1 MHREGE
7 SSVFFSVFQLMQ
19 FMKYHAMKR
28 MEEMDIKPSQ
38 AGVLFSLKCWGE
50 QSQKQL
56 AERVGITPPSMTVAL
71 RKMEEK
77 GYVIRKQDENDQRV
91 VKIQLAPR
99 GEECIVGIEK
109 VIKEMED
116 IVYQGISREE
126 ILLMNRLLAD
136 MKQNILNSKDFKG
149 VDMETI
155 MEKTHH
161 QMKNMKEKIPY

>member
-1 MHREGE
+1 M
-7 SSVFFSVFQLMQ
+7 
-19 FMKYHAMKR
+19 
-28 MEEMDIKPSQ
+28 
-38 AGVLFSLKCWGE
+38 
-50 QSQKQL
+50 
-56 AERVGITPPSMTVAL
+56 
-71 RKMEEK
+71 
-77 GYVIRKQDENDQRV
+77 
-91 VKIQLAPR
+91 
-99 GEECIVGIEK
+99 GIEK

-161 QMKNMKEKIPY
+161 QMKNMKEKIPYKIKKDVERIDIRYGKITKISETICRCCCGDYLYIGCAGLL

>member
-1 MHREGE
+1 
-7 SSVFFSVFQLMQ
+7 
-19 FMKYHAMKR
+19 
-28 MEEMDIKPSQ
+28 MDIKPRK